1 MQELEAS
8 AADELKGNLEIFAV
22 VWDRSYIL
30 YISVCVCVCCL
41 SLLCLDLFIFGLLI
55 HNISFALLK
64 Y

>member
-8 AADELKGNLEIFAV
+8 AADGLKGNLEIFAV
-22 VWDRSYIL
+22 VWDRSYLL
-30 YISVCVCVCCL
+30 YICCH
-41 SLLCLDLFIFGLLI
+41 SLLCLYLFIFGLLI